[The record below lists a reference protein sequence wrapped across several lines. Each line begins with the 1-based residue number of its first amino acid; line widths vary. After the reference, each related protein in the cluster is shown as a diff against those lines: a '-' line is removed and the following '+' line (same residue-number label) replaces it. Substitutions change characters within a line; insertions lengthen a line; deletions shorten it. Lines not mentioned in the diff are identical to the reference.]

1 MVKCGV
7 PQGSTLGTLLF
18 LIYINDLNLA
28 SNFELNLFADDA
40 YLSLSNKNPQVLEED
55 VNREL
60 NKVFDWLNSNKLS
73 LNLKK
78 NTYLIITNRKINHTF
93 NIKIGDY
100 SLTQSSEVKYLGVI
114 LDEKLSWKPHLQFLR
129 SKVAS
134 GCWALNKIKQYVNM
148 TSMKTVYY
156 GLVYQ
161 RLQYCISCWGGVAPS
176 NLLSLQKSYFIY
188 L

>member
-1 MVKCGV
+1 MGHRQQYTLINCFKSDLQVVKCGV
-7 PQGSTLGTLLF
+7 PQGSTLGPLLF

-78 NTYLIITNRKINHTF
+78 PLI
-93 NIKIGDY
+93 
-100 SLTQSSEVKYLGVI
+100 
-114 LDEKLSWKPHLQFLR
+114 
-129 SKVAS
+129 
-134 GCWALNKIKQYVNM
+134 
-148 TSMKTVYY
+148 
-156 GLVYQ
+156 
-161 RLQYCISCWGGVAPS
+161 
-176 NLLSLQKSYFIY
+176 
-188 L
+188 